1 MAQTC
6 FVLASKALWLPDWL
20 PLPISDDVGEG
31 MGGEKLESGEADD
44 TEPSPKPGEPQCNGD
59 ADDYNKQQQKQLL
72 ATIYDIIFHHKLC
85 VKVTP

>member
-44 TEPSPKPGEPQCNGD
+44 TEPSPKPGEP
-59 ADDYNKQQQKQLL
+59 
-72 ATIYDIIFHHKLC
+72 
-85 VKVTP
+85 